1 MKSKRCDCVK
11 SEDLRKAIGSLKK
24 LSANFEKAF
33 KKSCLNYS
41 IGCDCIFDPALI
53 PFDMVAN
60 GAKVCVGEDPDYVD
74 LSGSWE
80 KVKIGKCDKGSI
92 GGFANAWTDALE
104 NAFCGLDVQLFV
116 EVYSA
121 FGRVMNGFCNEN
133 VGRGVFVSDYG
144 YFRGML
150 SRCLILS
157 FNKNTGG
164 LSECERIGKVEA
176 DVFSRRRL
184 DVRTC
189 RRLKSLE
196 LGADCGSPEK
206 LAKAAQIDCA
216 VRRYKARWKIDSVR
230 QILEYVIGFPVLKFN
245 GKNVSTESG
254 YRDWKKLRPE
264 FRRAIISEGISLKKN
279 NRERKRLKVE
289 RERKMRKSKM
299 RFV

>member
-24 LSANFEKAF
+24 LSANFEKVLRCNGLSF
-33 KKSCLNYS
+33 SLGYDS
-41 IGCDCIFDPALI
+41 VFDIALS
-53 PFDMVAN
+53 PFDSVAN
-60 GAKVCVGEDPDYVD
+60 GSIIKARECDVVEFVQCWMGMASLFACGGDGQFYFTLALHRVG
-74 LSGSWE
+74 
-80 KVKIGKCDKGSI
+80 
-92 GGFANAWTDALE
+92 
-104 NAFCGLDVQLFV
+104 
-116 EVYSA
+116 
-121 FGRVMNGFCNEN
+121 NGFVNA
-133 VGRGVFVSDYG
+133 VDDDFGRGVFIADYG
-144 YFRGML
+144 YFRAML
-150 SRCLILS
+150 VRCLYEKMSKIG
-157 FNKNTGG
+157 GG
-164 LSECERIGKVEA
+164 LFDHDRIKQVEA

-196 LGADCGSPEK
+196 IGADCGSPEK
-206 LAKAAQIDCA
+206 LAKAAQIDYA
-216 VRRYKARWKIDSVR
+216 VRRYKARWKTDSVR
-230 QILEYVIGFPVLKFN
+230 QILEYVIGFQVLKFN

-254 YRDWKKLRPE
+254 YRDWEKLRPE